1 MTIVVYYCATP
12 VHADRCCCRSCDSNE
27 DVVVDSGC
35 HQVLHAVHLLELYS
49 LDEDPC
55 FALCQSGSTFLIH
68 NASFICSF
76 IHPLGDISSCGA
88 GVSEE
93 NTRIDKVRHLCLLWV
108 IVSGNCT
115 KQSTPL
121 HSQAKVPRRTV
132 FNKMSYRVTWLH
144 QATHDTCK

>member
-12 VHADRCCCRSCDSNE
+12 VHADRCCCRSCDSNA

-93 NTRIDKVRHLCLLWV
+93 NTRIDKVRHLCLFWV
-108 IVSGNCT
+108 IVSGSCT
-115 KQSTPL
+115 KQPVHPFTFASQGTSKDSFQQNVIPGHMATPS
-121 HSQAKVPRRTV
+121 HT
-132 FNKMSYRVTWLH
+132 
-144 QATHDTCK
+144 